1 MSEKRFWIVVDGTG
15 TEQQLTFKELAQW
28 VADGRLNE
36 DDRVRQPDQKDS
48 QHLEAVIGLAHA
60 VKNLRQSI
68 YDDAATCRAQAV
80 EFAAMSD
87 AVSVRQF
94 QKHRRHAS
102 LAVGAIF
109 VVAASGV
116 WCCGIVW
123 YQFYRWQ
130 QFPPRAG
137 VPWTARRFWWPGL
150 NELGVLGFVAL
161 ILDTLILTMLVARWL
176 QNRETTQ
183 FALRP
188 E

>member
-1 MSEKRFWIVVDGTG
+1 MSDKRFWIVVDRTG

-28 VADGRLNE
+28 VADGRLDE
-36 DDRVRQPDQKDS
+36 DDRVRQPEQKDL
-48 QHLEAVIGLAHA
+48 QHLDAVIGLAHA

-68 YDDAATCRAQAV
+68 DDDAGTCRPQAG
-80 EFAAMSD
+80 EFAAMPD
-87 AVSVRQF
+87 AVSVLQV
-94 QKHRRHAS
+94 QKVRRPAS
-102 LAVGAIF
+102 IAVGAVL
-109 VVAASGV
+109 VVAASGL

-161 ILDTLILTMLVARWL
+161 ILDTLILTMVVARWL
-176 QNRETTQ
+176 QNRQTT
-183 FALRP
+183 
-188 E
+188 